1 MEQGGVLTLENHAAA
16 AQGYPEVQARLHAHA
31 ESTRRHAE
39 LVKECLERLGGHP
52 SALKETIGA
61 VLGKVQGVAN
71 LPAQD
76 TVVKNAL
83 GDLAAESFE
92 IASYTSLIAAAESVG
107 DHETATTC
115 RQILRDEEEMA
126 AWLTAQIPA
135 ITRQFLAEQTGEEGQ
150 GVQAQALDKTKQTI
164 RGLGKQ
170 GKEFASKA
178 KQKGQGVQAQV
189 VDRAKKLAEELE
201 EQGEELAS
209 KAKQRSQDTLIMS
222 GAMLVGAGVGMLL
235 VQALRS
241 GADKK
246 RAHDH
251 SGDSISSQGIYNDL
265 HAGYVEA
272 GDSRGSEGEGSK
284 NEPVSSLDLQSEL
297 LDLGEP
303 FMQNTEFTEGDR
315 SGGGVSKDGQIAGSA
330 LSSDEAFVD
339 TEPAGGDVRNLD
351 ELPGL
356 DVDLIAAEFLTD
368 GAQGVDELSSLDA
381 NSVGDVELLTDDL
394 QDMDN
399 LASPDADPADTALLA
414 DDAQG
419 DVESVAALAYTE
431 VWLIPGPYSGRGP
444 IGYDSAGDPTG
455 QEVYSRLTQHG
466 QIDASDIEIVIDN
479 GEVLLDG
486 TVDSEETK
494 RLAQEAVE
502 TITGV
507 RSVQNLLQVK
517 ENRGS

>member
-1 MEQGGVLTLENHAAA
+1 
-16 AQGYPEVQARLHAHA
+16 
-31 ESTRRHAE
+31 
-39 LVKECLERLGGHP
+39 
-52 SALKETIGA
+52 
-61 VLGKVQGVAN
+61 
-71 LPAQD
+71 
-76 TVVKNAL
+76 
-83 GDLAAESFE
+83 
-92 IASYTSLIAAAESVG
+92 
-107 DHETATTC
+107 
-115 RQILRDEEEMA
+115 
-126 AWLTAQIPA
+126 
-135 ITRQFLAEQTGEEGQ
+135 
-150 GVQAQALDKTKQTI
+150 
-164 RGLGKQ
+164 
-170 GKEFASKA
+170 
-178 KQKGQGVQAQV
+178 
-189 VDRAKKLAEELE
+189 
-201 EQGEELAS
+201 
-209 KAKQRSQDTLIMS
+209 
-222 GAMLVGAGVGMLL
+222 
-235 VQALRS
+235 
-241 GADKK
+241 
-246 RAHDH
+246 
-251 SGDSISSQGIYNDL
+251 
-265 HAGYVEA
+265 
-272 GDSRGSEGEGSK
+272 
-284 NEPVSSLDLQSEL
+284 
-297 LDLGEP
+297 
-303 FMQNTEFTEGDR
+303 
-315 SGGGVSKDGQIAGSA
+315 
-330 LSSDEAFVD
+330 
-339 TEPAGGDVRNLD
+339 
-351 ELPGL
+351 L